1 MRVFTLVMMVVLVCG
16 TFACGKKNRKDDFTI
31 TGPTFERD
39 ADGNLVRKFD
49 IDGDDKPDVTKTFK
63 EVADPDDPSVT
74 KSRLIK
80 KEVDVNSDG
89 KINMRRTYNELGA
102 LMLEEVDTDLDG
114 RMDVINHIDNGN
126 LVRKD
131 LLDQGSGVVLTSRY
145 YFEGNIQ
152 RVEQDTNHDSKVDY
166 WEFYEQGVLD
176 RIGRDLN
183 GDGRADTWQRR

>member
-1 MRVFTLVMMVVLVCG
+1 MRVWRLTVLALVVIGLA
-16 TFACGKKNRKDDFTI
+16 ACGKRNSKDDYAI

-39 ADGNLVRKFD
+39 EDGNLVRKFD
-49 IDGDDKPDVTKTFK
+49 IDGDSKPDVTKTFK
-63 EVADPDDPSVT
+63 EFPSADDPSVT
-74 KSRLIK
+74 ESRMIK

-89 KINMRRTYNELGA
+89 NINMRRLYNEVGD
-102 LMLEEVDTDLDG
+102 LMREEVDTDLDG
-114 RMDVINHIDNGN
+114 RIDVINHIDNGN

-131 LLDQGSGVVLTSRY
+131 LLDPETGEVVVSRF
-145 YFEGNIQ
+145 YFDGNIQ
-152 RVEQDTNHDSKVDY
+152 RVEQDTNDDTKVDY